1 MNVLNLGI
9 IPSPLTPIIA
19 ASGCRVIEYCDEID
33 LFFLKNNSVDFI
45 ISYRYRHVIRKK
57 IIDYLPKKIIN
68 LHISLLP
75 WNKGADPNLW
85 SFLEDTRKG
94 ISIHHIDEGIDTGD
108 IIFQKEIFFDEKNET
123 LASSYK
129 KLNSEIIDLFKIN
142 WPLIKKGKAKSF
154 KQSKGGSFHLSSD
167 KKKFEYLLAEHH
179 YDTCIKNL
187 IGKANNSKTG

>member
-9 IPSPLTPIIA
+9 IPSPLTPIIE
-19 ASGCRVIEYCDEID
+19 ASGCQVIEYSNEID
-33 LFFLKNNSVDFI
+33 LFFIKKNSVDFI
-45 ISYRYRHVIRKK
+45 VCYRYRHVIRRKV
-57 IIDYLPKKIIN
+57 IRYLPQKIIN

-85 SFLEDTRKG
+85 SFLENTPKG
-94 ISIHHIDEGIDTGD
+94 ISIHYIDEGIDTGD
-108 IIFQKEIFFDEKNET
+108 IIFQKEIFFDEKNDT

-129 KLNSEIIDLFKIN
+129 KLNCEIIDLFKIK

-154 KQSKGGSFHLSSD
+154 KQFKGGSFHLSSD
-167 KKKFEYLLAEHH
+167 KKKFEYLLAEHP

-187 IGKANNSKTG
+187 IGKANNSKNG